1 LDHIPFVGKIIEAG
15 DNLDYKKYIRDIQ
28 DFPRKGVNFKDI
40 TPLLK
45 TPECYGGIV
54 KEFMEFTRSLEP
66 DVITAID
73 ARGFLFGS
81 PLAIELNKPFI
92 PVRKVGKLP
101 FKTIRCSYDL
111 EYGEGILEIHEDAIV
126 PGQRVI
132 IVDDV
137 LASGGTMSAAVEIL
151 DKCGATIVGCCVVVE
166 LTEFNARNN
175 LNLQNIL
182 SLVKY

>member
-1 LDHIPFVGKIIEAG
+1 ME
-15 DNLDYKKYIRDIQ
+15 YKKYIRDVP

-45 TPECYGGIV
+45 APECYRGIV
-54 KEFMEFTRSLEP
+54 KEFMEFACPLNP
-66 DVITAID
+66 DAIIAID

-92 PVRKVGKLP
+92 PLRKVGKLP

-132 IVDDV
+132 LVDDV
-137 LASGGTMSAAVEIL
+137 LASGGTMSAAVEL
-151 DKCGATIVGCCVVVE
+151 LNKCGAKIVGCCVVVE

-175 LNLQNIL
+175 LGLQNIL